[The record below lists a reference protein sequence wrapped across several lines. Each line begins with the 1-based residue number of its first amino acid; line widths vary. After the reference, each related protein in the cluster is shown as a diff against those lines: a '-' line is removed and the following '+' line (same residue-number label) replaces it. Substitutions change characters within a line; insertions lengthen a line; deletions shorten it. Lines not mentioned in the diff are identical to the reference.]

1 MTDIGEK
8 IIRIVREACAL
19 EEAVTVESRLKE
31 LSLDSLS
38 FISALVQIEDET
50 EIEFEIEELNIDGW
64 ETVGNLIKA
73 VEEKGRG
80 KQ

>member
-8 IIRIVREACAL
+8 IIRIVRETCAL
-19 EEAVTVESRLKE
+19 EEAVTAESRLKE

-50 EIEFEIEELNIDGW
+50 EIEFEIEELNMDGW
-64 ETVGNLIKA
+64 ETVGDLIKA